1 MDWELTLDLRE
12 RLILYDFVKSDVHLI
27 RVMCNLAIPHPN
39 PRSHMTQ
46 KLISQGHI
54 YSASD
59 KSRFH
64 HKAKVTPIMTLIAL
78 LCWACTVELKGGLQS
93 DVVHLG

>member
-12 RLILYDFVKSDVHLI
+12 RLILYDFVKSDVPLI

-46 KLISQGHI
+46 KHKVI
-54 YSASD
+54 YIQQVTKVD
-59 KSRFH
+59 FTTKSH
-64 HKAKVTPIMTLIAL
+64 
-78 LCWACTVELKGGLQS
+78 Q
-93 DVVHLG
+93 